1 MTKTHKFLMST
12 PSELSHRT
20 RSAMTRQVMSDK
32 DPDFIAFYQQTTE
45 KLKQIFCTQNDVIIM
60 HGEAILGLEAGL
72 VCLMEPGDKCLV
84 LVSGSFGDGFLD
96 WVRMHGG
103 QPIEVRVPYNAA
115 IDPSD
120 VESALKQHP
129 DIKLMFVIHCETLS
143 GTLNPVK
150 EICILAKQ
158 HGVVSVVDAVT
169 SVGSVETLVDD
180 WNLDICILGTQKC
193 LAAPPGLSLLSVSE
207 DAWAMMRSKKHPIR
221 YSYLSMLD
229 WRERWLEQGC
239 FPYTPS
245 VSDVYALNAALD
257 QVLEEGLKNV
267 IARHGNAARICR
279 AGMQGAGLEIWPLSE
294 DIAAASITVAKL
306 PDGIDGQAFRNNL
319 FEKYGVIV
327 SPGFEKMKDQLIGVA
342 HMGRTANPMFIV
354 VAVAAIE
361 KSLSDL
367 GHPIKL
373 GNATG
378 AALSVF

>member
-1 MTKTHKFLMST
+1 MTETHKFLMST

-72 VCLMEPGDKCLV
+72 VCLMEPADKCLV

-150 EICILAKQ
+150 EICTLAKQ
-158 HGVVSVVDAVT
+158 HG
-169 SVGSVETLVDD
+169 L
-180 WNLDICILGTQKC
+180 
-193 LAAPPGLSLLSVSE
+193 
-207 DAWAMMRSKKHPIR
+207 
-221 YSYLSMLD
+221 
-229 WRERWLEQGC
+229 
-239 FPYTPS
+239 
-245 VSDVYALNAALD
+245 
-257 QVLEEGLKNV
+257 QVFKN
-267 IARHGNAARICR
+267 RG
-279 AGMQGAGLEIWPLSE
+279 
-294 DIAAASITVAKL
+294 
-306 PDGIDGQAFRNNL
+306 
-319 FEKYGVIV
+319 
-327 SPGFEKMKDQLIGVA
+327 
-342 HMGRTANPMFIV
+342 
-354 VAVAAIE
+354 
-361 KSLSDL
+361 
-367 GHPIKL
+367 
-373 GNATG
+373 
-378 AALSVF
+378 